1 MRLQTILRT
10 RTCKYCYFLAAAR
23 KIIQE
28 TRTTGGPGSI
38 TGELMSDYGKT
49 STDPDAALQV
59 PAVQIED
66 LHFRYR
72 GEKEKA
78 LEGISLEIPTGEFI
92 SIMGASE
99 AGKSTLAA
107 CLNGLIPH
115 YMRGKLTGEV
125 IIRGQ
130 RTKDL
135 TVPKLAEYVGIV
147 FQDFEAQLFS
157 TNVELE
163 VAFGPENFAVP
174 RDEIQRRIDENLAYV
189 GLEEFRHRPP
199 FTLSGGQKQKLAVAS
214 VLAMKPKILVMDEP
228 TTDLD
233 PISKQGI
240 FDITNKL
247 RLQEDITL
255 IVVEHETE
263 ETINSDRIALIQDG
277 KLVRIGPAR
286 EILQEVTLLEE
297 LGIMPLGIPRFFK
310 TAAPRAVLPLTPDEG
325 IEAFH
330 ESGLKVSESKYE
342 ELYQQDL
349 TTSQKFVEPIIQ
361 CRDLEHSYPNGVK
374 AVQGINLAIHKGE
387 MVAII
392 GQNGSGKTTLTKH
405 FNGLLMPTSGE
416 MLVNGKPTKEQGI
429 FNLGQRVGYVFQNPD
444 HQIFSEFVFDEV
456 AFSPRLRGI
465 PENEVKDRVDEA
477 LEAVGLAG
485 FEKEDP
491 FSLTKSGR
499 QRVAVA
505 AVLSIKPD
513 VLILDEPT
521 TGLDYRE
528 QCSMMDMV
536 QSLNEHGSTT
546 IFVTHHMWVVA
557 KYARKVY
564 VLKDGKVLLE
574 GLTRDVFSQEEILSE
589 SFLRPPHFVQFSN
602 RLGKTFLTPEEMTA
616 CLE

>member
-1 MRLQTILRT
+1 
-10 RTCKYCYFLAAAR
+10 
-23 KIIQE
+23 
-28 TRTTGGPGSI
+28 
-38 TGELMSDYGKT
+38 MSDLEPYVVDPPVKLP
-49 STDPDAALQV
+49 STL
-59 PAVQIED
+59 AVQLID

-72 GEKEKA
+72 GEKKYA
-78 LEGISLEIPTGEFI
+78 LEGISLDIPQGEFLVL
-92 SIMGASE
+92 MGASE
-99 AGKSTLAA
+99 AGKSTLST

-115 YMRGKLTGEV
+115 YMRGKLKGDVLVLGRKTA
-125 IIRGQ
+125 
-130 RTKDL
+130 DL
-135 TVPKLAEYVGIV
+135 TVPQLAEDVGIV

-174 RDEIQRRIDENLAYV
+174 RDEIKKRIDENLKYV
-189 GLEEFRHRPP
+189 GLEEFRNRPP

-240 FDITNKL
+240 FDITNRL
-247 RLQEDITL
+247 RLQDDITL

-263 ETINSDRIALIQDG
+263 ETLHADRIALIRRG
-277 KLVRIGPAR
+277 KLVKVGPAR
-286 EILQEVTLLEE
+286 EILQQVDLLEE
-297 LGIMPLGIPRFFK
+297 LGVMPLGIPRFFK
-310 TAAPRAVLPLTPDEG
+310 SARPIADLPLPLTPEEG
-325 IEAFH
+325 LAAFNQ
-330 ESGLKVSESKYE
+330 SGLKISETKYAQ
-342 ELYQQDL
+342 LRQRDQQVFE
-349 TTSQKFVEPIIQ
+349 QFHEPIIQ
-361 CRDLEHSYPNGVK
+361 CKDLEHSYPNGVK
-374 AVQGINLAIHKGE
+374 AISGISLEIKKGE
-387 MVAII
+387 IIAII
-392 GQNGSGKTTLTKH
+392 GQNGSGKTTLAKH
-405 FNGLLMPTSGE
+405 FNGLLMPTGGNVW
-416 MLVNGKPTKEQGI
+416 VNGRPTLEQGI

-444 HQIFSEFVFDEV
+444 HQIFSEYVYDEV

-465 PENEVKDRVDEA
+465 PENEVKDRVSDA

-485 FEKEDP
+485 YEKEDP

-505 AVLSIKPD
+505 AVLSIRPE

-521 TGLDYRE
+521 TGLDYHE

-536 QSLNEHGSTT
+536 QRLNERGSTT

-557 KYARKVY
+557 KYAQRVY
-564 VLKDGKVLLE
+564 VIKDGTILLQ
-574 GLTRDVFSQEEILSE
+574 GLTREVFAQEKTLSE

-602 RLGKTFLTPEEMTA
+602 RLGKTFLTPEEMLE

>member
-1 MRLQTILRT
+1 
-10 RTCKYCYFLAAAR
+10 
-23 KIIQE
+23 
-28 TRTTGGPGSI
+28 
-38 TGELMSDYGKT
+38 
-49 STDPDAALQV
+49 
-59 PAVQIED
+59 
-66 LHFRYR
+66 
-72 GEKEKA
+72 
-78 LEGISLEIPTGEFI
+78 
-92 SIMGASE
+92 
-99 AGKSTLAA
+99 
-107 CLNGLIPH
+107 
-115 YMRGKLTGEV
+115 
-125 IIRGQ
+125 
-130 RTKDL
+130 
-135 TVPKLAEYVGIV
+135 
-147 FQDFEAQLFS
+147 
-157 TNVELE
+157 
-163 VAFGPENFAVP
+163 
-174 RDEIQRRIDENLAYV
+174 
-189 GLEEFRHRPP
+189 
-199 FTLSGGQKQKLAVAS
+199 
-214 VLAMKPKILVMDEP
+214 
-228 TTDLD
+228 
-233 PISKQGI
+233 
-240 FDITNKL
+240 
-247 RLQEDITL
+247 
-255 IVVEHETE
+255 
-263 ETINSDRIALIQDG
+263 
-277 KLVRIGPAR
+277 
-286 EILQEVTLLEE
+286 
-297 LGIMPLGIPRFFK
+297 
-310 TAAPRAVLPLTPDEG
+310 
-325 IEAFH
+325 
-330 ESGLKVSESKYE
+330 
-342 ELYQQDL
+342 
-349 TTSQKFVEPIIQ
+349 
-361 CRDLEHSYPNGVK
+361 
-374 AVQGINLAIHKGE
+374 

-405 FNGLLMPTSGE
+405 FNGLLMPSSGE

-574 GLTRDVFSQEEILSE
+574 GLTRDVFAQEETLSE